1 MTKEQWKEE
10 LDGICC
16 HLVREDRER
25 ALITMKDIPDIAYT
39 RLIGRAMVENL
50 TRQHDGNWFIVLK
63 CYYNLES
70 GVIEYEGLVY
80 KGYISSVNLEIE
92 KELQRALDEE
102 VKKFYKNYRK
112 CYENYKRCL

>member
-10 LDGICC
+10 LNGVYC
-16 HLVREDRER
+16 HLVIEDKEI
-25 ALITMKDIPDIAYT
+25 ALIMMKDIPDTAYT
-39 RLIGRAMVENL
+39 CLIGKDEVKSL
-50 TRQHDGNWFIVLK
+50 TEKHGNNWSIVLD

-70 GVIEYEGLVY
+70 GIIEYEGLIY
-80 KGYISSVNLEIE
+80 KDYISSVNLDIE

-112 CYENYKRCL
+112 CLT